1 MPSDPSKETES
12 PNEKNWHYSS
22 EEPESES
29 FTAPK
34 PAPPGTVKSGILRL
48 PRRWLAGLAAAWL
61 VAMAT
66 ILGYMV
72 LRSRQPKIDP
82 LAELTVPVELQN
94 LALKISASGTIKPV
108 QSVNLSPK
116 TAGRIER
123 LLVEQ
128 GDIVQAG
135 QIIAVMESNDVRS
148 RLSQA
153 NAGVAQAQA
162 RLEQLQAGARPEEIQ
177 QAQSRL
183 AQAQA
188 QLAQVRSGPR
198 PEEIE
203 QGKARFAQAQAQL
216 AQVRSGP
223 RPEEIEQAQSR
234 LAQAQAQLAQLRAGS
249 RPEEIEQAKAQ
260 VEAAMAAAAL
270 AAEKLRRNEMLA
282 AEGAISQD
290 ALDEVRTEDRRAR
303 ASLDEAEQRLELLLK
318 GSRREEIQRAEAQVR
333 EAQQALALLER
344 GSREEEIQ
352 RTEAQ
357 VREAQQALALL
368 ERGSREEEIQRAE
381 AQVREAQQA
390 LTLLEQG
397 NRVEEIAQAEAQV
410 AEAQGRLRGVE
421 VELEDATVRAPFGGQ
436 VTQKYATEGAF
447 VTPTT
452 SASAAGSATS
462 TSVVTLARG
471 LEVVAKVPEADIS
484 KIKPAQKVEIVAD
497 AYREQVFS
505 GRVRLV
511 APEAIK
517 EQDVTL
523 FEVRVDIFGG
533 EQQLRSGMNADV
545 TFLGEEISGALVV
558 PAVAI
563 VTDIEQG
570 GQKGVLVPDDK
581 NQPQFRPVTVG
592 EIIGDKIR
600 IINGVETGERVFI
613 GLPPGQKLEDI
624 LKQDN

>member
-1 MPSDPSKETES
+1 MPSDPSQETES
-12 PNEKNWHYSS
+12 PKEKNWDYSS

-29 FTAPK
+29 FTEPK
-34 PAPPGTVKSGILRL
+34 PAPPGLVKSSILRI
-48 PRRWLAGLAAAWL
+48 PKRWLAGLAAAGL
-61 VAMAT
+61 VAVAG
-66 ILGYMV
+66 ILGYMA

-94 LALKISASGTIKPV
+94 LALKISASGTIQPV

-116 TAGRIER
+116 TAGRLDR

-135 QIIAVMESNDVRS
+135 QIIAVMESNEVRS
-148 RLSQA
+148 RVSQA
-153 NAGVAQAQA
+153 NAAVAQAQA
-162 RLEQLQAGARPEEIQ
+162 RLEQLQAGARLEEIEQAQSRLAQAQAQLAQVRSGSRPEEIEQ
-177 QAQSRL
+177 GQARL

-203 QGKARFAQAQAQL
+203 QGQA
-216 AQVRSGP
+216 
-223 RPEEIEQAQSR
+223 R
-234 LAQAQAQLAQLRAGS
+234 LAQAQAQLEQLRAGS

-260 VEAAMAAAAL
+260 VEAATAAAAL

-290 ALDEVRTEDRRAR
+290 TLDEVRTEDRRAR
-303 ASLDEAEQRLELLLK
+303 ASLDEAKQRLELLFK
-318 GSRREEIQRAEAQVR
+318 GSRREEIQRSEAQVREAQQALALLQRGSRVEEIQRSEAQVR

-344 GSREEEIQ
+344 G
-352 RTEAQ
+352 
-357 VREAQQALALL
+357 
-368 ERGSREEEIQRAE
+368 
-381 AQVREAQQA
+381 
-390 LTLLEQG
+390 
-397 NRVEEIAQAEAQV
+397 NRREEIAQAEAQV
-410 AEAQGRLRGVE
+410 AEAEARLRGVE

-436 VTQKYATEGAF
+436 ITQKYASEGAF

-462 TSVVTLARG
+462 TSIVTLARG

-497 AYREQVFS
+497 AYREKVFP
-505 GRVRLV
+505 GRVRLI

-545 TFLGEEISGALVV
+545 TFLGDEISGALVV

-563 VTDIEQG
+563 VTDTEQG
-570 GQKGVLVPDDK
+570 GQKGVLVPDEK

-624 LKQDN
+624 LKQDK

>member
-1 MPSDPSKETES
+1 MPSDPSQETES
-12 PNEKNWHYSS
+12 PKEKNWRYSS
-22 EEPESES
+22 EEPESDS
-29 FTAPK
+29 FTEPK
-34 PAPPGTVKSGILRL
+34 PAPPGAVKSGILRI
-48 PRRWLAGLAAAWL
+48 PKRWLVGLAAAWF
-61 VAMAT
+61 VALAS
-66 ILGYMV
+66 ILGYMAF
-72 LRSRQPKIDP
+72 RSRQPKIDP

-94 LALKISASGTIKPV
+94 FALKISASGTIQPV

-116 TAGRIER
+116 TAGRLDR

-153 NAGVAQAQA
+153 NASVAQAQA
-162 RLEQLQAGARPEEIQ
+162 RLEQLQAGARLEEIE

-203 QGKARFAQAQAQL
+203 QGQARLAQAQAQL

-234 LAQAQAQLAQLRAGS
+234 LAQAQAQLEQLRAGS

-260 VEAAMAAAAL
+260 VEAATAAAAL

-290 ALDEVRTEDRRAR
+290 RLDEVRTEDRRAR
-303 ASLDEAEQRLELLLK
+303 ASLDEAQQRLELLLK

-344 GSREEEIQ
+344 GSRVEEIQ
-352 RTEAQ
+352 RAEAQ

-368 ERGSREEEIQRAE
+368 ERGSRVEEIQRAE

-390 LTLLEQG
+390 LALLERG
-397 NRVEEIAQAEAQV
+397 NRREEIAQAEAQV
-410 AEAQGRLRGVE
+410 AEAEARLRGVE
-421 VELEDATVRAPFGGQ
+421 VELEDTTVRAPFGGQ
-436 VTQKYATEGAF
+436 ITQKYASEGAF

-462 TSVVTLARG
+462 TSIVTLARG

-505 GRVRLV
+505 GRVRLI

-545 TFLGEEISGALVV
+545 TFLGEAVSGALVV

-563 VTDIEQG
+563 VTDTEQG
-570 GQKGVLVPDDK
+570 GQKGVLVPDEK

-600 IINGVETGERVFI
+600 IIKGVETGERVFI

-624 LKQDN
+624 LKQDK

>member
-333 EAQQALALLER
+333 EAQQAL
-344 GSREEEIQ
+344 
-352 RTEAQ
+352 
-357 VREAQQALALL
+357 
-368 ERGSREEEIQRAE
+368 
-381 AQVREAQQA
+381 
-390 LTLLEQG
+390 TLLEQG